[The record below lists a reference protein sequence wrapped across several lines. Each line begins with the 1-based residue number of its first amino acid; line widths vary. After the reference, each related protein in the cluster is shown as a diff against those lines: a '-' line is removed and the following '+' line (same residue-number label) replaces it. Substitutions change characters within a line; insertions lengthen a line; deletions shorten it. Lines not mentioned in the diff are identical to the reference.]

1 MRRPAILTT
10 LSLLVGLLAFLAPSG
25 SAESYTPS
33 SYTSRLLT
41 LLNQARADHG
51 LHTLTLASGTTTV
64 ATNWSAYLAQQNA
77 LQHNPDLRHQLE
89 THGSPDWTS
98 YGENVGQGLT
108 NDPDG
113 LWRAYM
119 ESPEHR
125 ANILLPEFRYVGLAT
140 VFDGGNAWNT
150 FDFVDSYGTRT
161 AARTATKSSPK
172 PEPKPAPKPS
182 PTHTATAAPAP
193 APAPVATHEPARVKH
208 ERHVAKHP
216 KPAAN
221 AHRVSVA
228 GLREPPSTM
237 PAAPVA
243 LAAVPLAADDF
254 LATPVGGP
262 RRAVVVALAVLALV
276 TAARRWLLV
285 GSGLA

>member
-10 LSLLVGLLAFLAPSG
+10 LSLLAGVLAFLAPSG
-25 SAESYTPS
+25 SATSYTPS

-41 LLNQARADHG
+41 LLNNARAEHG

-64 ATNWSAYLAQQNA
+64 ATNWSTYLASQGA

-98 YGENVGQGLT
+98 YGENVGEGLT

-119 ESPEHR
+119 NSPEHR
-125 ANILLPEFRYVGLAT
+125 DNILMPEFRYVGLAT
-140 VFDGGNAWNT
+140 VFAGGNAWNT
-150 FDFVDSYGTRT
+150 FDFVDSYGS
-161 AARTATKSSPK
+161 RTATRSTTKPAPK
-172 PEPKPAPKPS
+172 PDPKPAPKPS

-193 APAPVATHEPARVKH
+193 APAPVATHEAAPVEHKR
-208 ERHVAKHP
+208 
-216 KPAAN
+216 PAARHHKL
-221 AHRVSVA
+221 AVKPHRVTVA
-228 GLREPPSTM
+228 GLREPPPSVP
-237 PAAPVA
+237 PAAMA
-243 LAAVPLAADDF
+243 LASVPLAAGDV
-254 LATPVGGP
+254 LAPPVEGP
-262 RRAVVVALAVLALV
+262 RRAVVVALAVLALAA
-276 TAARRWLLV
+276 AARRWVLV